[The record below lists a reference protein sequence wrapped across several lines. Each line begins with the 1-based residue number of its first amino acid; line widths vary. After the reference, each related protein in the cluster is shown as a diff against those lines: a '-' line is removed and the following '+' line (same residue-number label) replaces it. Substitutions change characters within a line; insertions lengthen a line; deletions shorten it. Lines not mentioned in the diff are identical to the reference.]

1 MPFLFLSILFL
12 LPGGNVR
19 VKAELNQTSM
29 TIGEVLVYSIR
40 IEYPEKTVLL
50 GEPAV
55 DFRDFEITRIQEYEP
70 EKKNGFIVK
79 RTEYLLT
86 TFNVDTFFIRG
97 PVVRYLQKRDTL
109 KTEGNPVRVIVRSV
123 LDSTAADI
131 RPEKPIIEGEVNW
144 FGLIAAGGGLLILLG
159 VVAYFLFRW
168 YKKSLARRLSA
179 AAHIT
184 VVVKNPENEAM
195 EKLARLRQTNL
206 PAKGEIKLF
215 HIELSN
221 IIRIFIE
228 QISPAQAMEMPTSDL
243 IRDLRSRGLFADA
256 YIQTLRAFLEICDL
270 VKFAKYP
277 SSGSECDEL
286 YEQAANLVRDGAV
299 CRRGQDKT

>member
-19 VKAELNQTSM
+19 VKAELNQTTM
-29 TIGEVLVYSIR
+29 TIGEVLVYTIR
-40 IEYPEKTVLL
+40 VEYPEKTVLL

-55 DFRDFEITRIQEYEP
+55 DFSDFEITRIQEYEP
-70 EKKNGFIVK
+70 QKKDGFIVK

-109 KTEGNPVRVIVRSV
+109 KAEGNPVRIIVRSV
-123 LDSTAADI
+123 LDSAATDI
-131 RPEKPIIEGEVNW
+131 RPEKPIIEGEINW
-144 FGLIAAGGGLLILLG
+144 PGLIAAGAGLLILLG
-159 VVAYFLFRW
+159 VIAYFLFRW

-179 AAHIT
+179 EAYIPA
-184 VVVKNPENEAM
+184 VVKTPEDEAM
-195 EKLARLRQTNL
+195 EKLARLRQANL
-206 PAKGEIKLF
+206 PAKGEMKLF

-243 IRDLRSRGLFADA
+243 IRELRSRGLFTDG
-256 YIQTLRAFLEICDL
+256 YIQTLRVFLEISDL

-277 SSGSECDEL
+277 SSAQECDEL
-286 YEQAANLVRDGAV
+286 YGQAVNLVRDGAV
-299 CRRGQDKT
+299 CRRGTDKT